1 MAKQPPKGRG
11 SRSKTAKTPEAE
23 TVDQVSGDQPSGD
36 EAEVVAGPDG
46 DSLVVTDPQLAAAG
60 EPEVDADDIR
70 KDTEEAEG
78 ADTPPD
84 DALVMTDPQLTDE
97 GEPEVASDD
106 IRQRSETDEVAEFE
120 RDPDPEP
127 EKVVEPAPRAAPAQS
142 SGSVFIPMLLGGLV
156 AGGIGY
162 GVAYL
167 QYADAQAVEGVD
179 PARVAALEERI
190 DALPEPVAAPDL
202 SGVEGGIA
210 GVQGEVSALRDELA
224 ALEDRLN
231 TVERQPSADGTLQDS
246 AIAAF
251 ERDMDELRAQI
262 ADQQANMQAMADQA
276 SQQIEATRAEALEIE
291 QNALDAARA
300 ATARAAL
307 AKVQGALDSGAPMGA
322 ALAELE
328 DTLDQT
334 APDALLA
341 VSDGVATLADLRAD
355 FPAAARQ
362 ALSVA
367 RAEGVS
373 GEEGS
378 AFSAFLR
385 DQFDVRSVE
394 PQDGESTDAILSRAE
409 AALDAGRLN
418 DALAEVATL
427 PEVARAEL
435 TDWTARAE
443 ARAAAV
449 DAAESLAIELNA
461 N

>member
-11 SRSKTAKTPEAE
+11 SRSKAAKASETETETPVVDASPEGQSSDLAEA
-23 TVDQVSGDQPSGD
+23 
-36 EAEVVAGPDG
+36 AEGE
-46 DSLVVTDPQLAAAG
+46 SLVVTDPQLAEDG
-60 EPEVDADDIR
+60 EPEVAEDDVRQDA
-70 KDTEEAEG
+70 EEA
-78 ADTPPD
+78 PD
-84 DALVMTDPQLTDE
+84 PEVEAAEALVMTDPQLVKD
-97 GEPEVASDD
+97 GEPEVVEGAG
-106 IRQRSETDEVAEFE
+106 IVAE
-120 RDPDPEP
+120 DPAPAADPEP
-127 EKVVEPAPRAAPAQS
+127 VETAEPVTRPAPAPVQQT
-142 SGSVFIPMLLGGLV
+142 SGGSTFIPMVLGGLL

-167 QYADAQAVEGVD
+167 QYVDQDVAESVD

-190 DALPEPVAAPDL
+190 DALPEPAAATDL

-210 GVQGEVSALRDELA
+210 GARDEIAALRETLTSLDE
-224 ALEDRLN
+224 RLGL
-231 TVERQPSADGTLQDS
+231 VERQPSADGTLQES

-251 ERDMDELRAQI
+251 ERDMDELRTQI

-291 QNALDAARA
+291 QNALDAARS

-307 AKVQGALDSGAPMGA
+307 AKVQGALDSGAPLGA

-328 DTLDQT
+328 DTLDRT
-334 APDALLA
+334 APGALLA

-362 ALSVA
+362 ALSIA

-378 AFSAFLR
+378 AFGAFLR

-394 PQDGESTDAILSRAE
+394 PQEGETTDAILSRAE
-409 AALDAGRLN
+409 SALDAGRLN

-427 PEVARAEL
+427 PEVARAEIS
-435 TDWTARAE
+435 DWTARAE

-449 DAAESLAIELNA
+449 DAAETLAIELNA